1 MAEKVLDSYEEL
13 ISYTA
18 EVREGLDIIRM
29 WLQTKPKDDDYW
41 TYHDLIATH
50 GQHFAL
56 LNMIMYRM
64 DSLIAE
70 HSEIL
75 KQVLQ
80 KGE

>member
-1 MAEKVLDSYEEL
+1 MAEKVLDSYKEL
-13 ISYTA
+13 ISYTT
-18 EVREGLDIIRM
+18 EVRDGLDIIQM
-29 WLQTKPKDDDYW
+29 WLQKKPEADNYW

-56 LNMIMYRM
+56 LNLIMHRM

-70 HSEIL
+70 HNEIL
-75 KQVLQ
+75 KQVLE